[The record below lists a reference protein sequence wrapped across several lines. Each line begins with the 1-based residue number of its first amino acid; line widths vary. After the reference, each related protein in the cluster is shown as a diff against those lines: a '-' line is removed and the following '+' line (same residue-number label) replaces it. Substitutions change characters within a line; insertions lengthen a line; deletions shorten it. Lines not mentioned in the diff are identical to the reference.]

1 MKQVSENEFY
11 AYINEYD
18 HYYEFN
24 DELKVKNAPHN
35 EYVDIKENRTD
46 RLLGRIS
53 EFLLNHELKYVYEI
67 QEVRTMA
74 EIIINKER
82 YECAP
87 AVAAYVKELDK
98 YNNALLSD
106 IAKKLEEIAE
116 LKAENA
122 RLEEGYQKSVGVIA
136 ATDCVE
142 CKNKI
147 YRKAYNDV
155 MMLRANI
162 QEIIEDVC
170 QNDGGAENETD

>member
-1 MKQVSENEFY
+1 
-11 AYINEYD
+11 
-18 HYYEFN
+18 
-24 DELKVKNAPHN
+24 
-35 EYVDIKENRTD
+35 
-46 RLLGRIS
+46 
-53 EFLLNHELKYVYEI
+53 
-67 QEVRTMA
+67 MA

-136 ATDCVE
+136 ATDCEE
-142 CKNKI
+142 CKNKV

-155 MMLRANI
+155 MNIRANI
-162 QEIIEDVC
+162 QEIIEDVSKK
-170 QNDGGAENETD
+170 DGESE